1 MAQGEPPPLR
11 SLLANSFSNWLI
23 HRIKRKKHTPGNKN
37 RQIEK
42 QTERMGEIEN
52 GCE

>member
-23 HRIKRKKHTPGNKN
+23 HRIKRKKHT